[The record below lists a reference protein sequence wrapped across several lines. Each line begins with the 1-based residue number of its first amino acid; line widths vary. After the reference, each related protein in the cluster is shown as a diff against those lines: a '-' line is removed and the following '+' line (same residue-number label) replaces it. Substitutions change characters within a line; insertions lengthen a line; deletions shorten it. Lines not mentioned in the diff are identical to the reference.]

1 MTSGPPSPSG
11 KAYSRKS
18 HGPGPKSSKARSF
31 DAHNGP
37 LIPTVTFSLP
47 STPATRRELRRR
59 LSAELAQVRA
69 AYKRIS
75 SLPAPAPSSALSA
88 TDPSTPL
95 PPHPS
100 VSKHK
105 SKKAPP
111 NPSGSAEARRKL
123 YAPVFR
129 SCAVVLA
136 RLMKH
141 KHGWVFNVPV
151 DASALGLHDYHT
163 IITKPMDLGTV
174 KSRLAAGHYKS
185 PREFATE
192 VRLTFQ
198 NAMRYNP
205 KGQDVYFMAEQLLNM
220 FEEKWP
226 EIEAEIAQLSPQ
238 PPTPSSAPPKKQKQ
252 RERER
257 EREMDNARA
266 LERSDSTA
274 HAAALEAP
282 PKPQAGTARPPVLK
296 KPKARDPNKRE
307 MTFWE
312 KQRLSNDLQDLP
324 AEKLDN
330 VVQIIKKRNSSL
342 NQHDDEIEV
351 DIDSFDVETLWE
363 LDRFVT
369 NYKKSITKNKRKAEL
384 SVVRQDES
392 DHEPDLEKIEHARHD
407 EGEQNQMRTV
417 HNTIPEPEAVDV
429 VDVVDVEP
437 LIVEAEP
444 HKETA
449 ADDNGRYVGSSS
461 PAHLE
466 DQKGDNVGRSSS
478 SGSSSSESG
487 SSSSDTD
494 SDSSSADGSDAAQ
507 SPKS

>member
-1 MTSGPPSPSG
+1 
-11 KAYSRKS
+11 
-18 HGPGPKSSKARSF
+18 
-31 DAHNGP
+31 
-37 LIPTVTFSLP
+37 
-47 STPATRRELRRR
+47 
-59 LSAELAQVRA
+59 
-69 AYKRIS
+69 
-75 SLPAPAPSSALSA
+75 
-88 TDPSTPL
+88 
-95 PPHPS
+95 
-100 VSKHK
+100 
-105 SKKAPP
+105 
-111 NPSGSAEARRKL
+111 
-123 YAPVFR
+123 
-129 SCAVVLA
+129 
-136 RLMKH
+136 
-141 KHGWVFNVPV
+141 
-151 DASALGLHDYHT
+151 
-163 IITKPMDLGTV
+163 MDLGTV

-198 NAMRYNP
+198 NAMKYNP

-226 EIEAEIAQLSPQ
+226 EIEAEMAQLSPQ

-257 EREMDNARA
+257 EREMDNARV

-282 PKPQAGTARPPVLK
+282 PKPHAGTARPPVLK

-384 SVVRQDES
+384 SVARQDES

-407 EGEQNQMRTV
+407 EGEQDQMRTV

-437 LIVEAEP
+437 PMVEAEP
-444 HKETA
+444 HKEIA
-449 ADDNGRYVGSSS
+449 ADDNGRYMGSSS

>member
-1 MTSGPPSPSG
+1 M
-11 KAYSRKS
+11 
-18 HGPGPKSSKARSF
+18 
-31 DAHNGP
+31 
-37 LIPTVTFSLP
+37 
-47 STPATRRELRRR
+47 
-59 LSAELAQVRA
+59 RA

-105 SKKAPP
+105 SKKGPP

-198 NAMRYNP
+198 NAMKYNP

-226 EIEAEIAQLSPQ
+226 EIEAEMAQLSPQ

-252 RERER
+252 RERE
-257 EREMDNARA
+257 MDNARV

-274 HAAALEAP
+274 HAAPLEAP
-282 PKPQAGTARPPVLK
+282 PKPHAGTARPPVLK

-384 SVVRQDES
+384 SVARQDES

-407 EGEQNQMRTV
+407 EGEQDQMRTV
-417 HNTIPEPEAVDV
+417 HNTVCF
-429 VDVVDVEP
+429 
-437 LIVEAEP
+437 L
-444 HKETA
+444 
-449 ADDNGRYVGSSS
+449 
-461 PAHLE
+461 
-466 DQKGDNVGRSSS
+466 
-478 SGSSSSESG
+478 
-487 SSSSDTD
+487 
-494 SDSSSADGSDAAQ
+494 
-507 SPKS
+507 

>member
-18 HGPGPKSSKARSF
+18 GPKSSKPSAPRSL
-31 DAHNGP
+31 DAHNGSV
-37 LIPTVTFSLP
+37 IPTVTFPFP
-47 STPATRRELRRR
+47 SSPAARRELRRR
-59 LSAELAQVRA
+59 LSSELSQVRG
-69 AYKRIS
+69 AYKRIN
-75 SLPAPAPSSALSA
+75 SLPNAPAPSSALSA

-100 VSKHK
+100 SVSKHK
-105 SKKAPP
+105 SSKKGPP
-111 NPSGSAEARRKL
+111 NPAGSAEARRKL
-123 YAPVFR
+123 YAPVFK
-129 SCAVVLA
+129 SCALLLA

-163 IITKPMDLGTV
+163 IIVKPMDLGTV
-174 KSRLAAGHYKS
+174 KSRLAEGHYKS

-198 NAMRYNP
+198 NAMKYNP

-226 EIEAEIAQLSPQ
+226 EIEAEMAQLSPQ
-238 PPTPSSAPPKKQKQ
+238 PPTPSSAAPPKKP
-252 RERER
+252 REIENSRV
-257 EREMDNARA
+257 

-274 HAAALEAP
+274 HPAGLEAT
-282 PKPQAGTARPPVLK
+282 PKQHTGTGTGTGRPPVLK
-296 KPKARDPNKRE
+296 KPKAREPNKRE

-384 SVVRQDES
+384 SVARQDES
-392 DHEPDLEKIEHARHD
+392 EHEPDLEKIEHARQD
-407 EGEQNQMRTV
+407 EGEQDQMI
-417 HNTIPEPEAVDV
+417 NAQETIPEPEAVDV
-429 VDVVDVEP
+429 VDVEPPMVD
-437 LIVEAEP
+437 AEP
-444 HKETA
+444 SKEIA

-466 DQKGDNVGRSSS
+466 DQKGENAGRSSS

>member
-11 KAYSRKS
+11 KPYSRKS
-18 HGPGPKSSKARSF
+18 HGHGPKSSKSSAARSF

-37 LIPTVTFSLP
+37 VIPTVTFSLP
-47 STPATRRELRRR
+47 SSPAARRELRRR
-59 LSAELAQVRA
+59 LSSELSQVRST
-69 AYKRIS
+69 YKRIN
-75 SLPAPAPSSALSA
+75 SLPTPAPSSALSA

-105 SKKAPP
+105 SKKGPS

-123 YAPVFR
+123 YAPVFK
-129 SCAVVLA
+129 SCGLLLA

-163 IITKPMDLGTV
+163 IIAKPMDLGTV
-174 KSRLAAGHYKS
+174 KLRLTEGQYKS
-185 PREFATE
+185 PREFASE

-198 NAMRYNP
+198 NAMKYNP

-238 PPTPSSAPPKKQKQ
+238 PPTPSSAAPKKP
-252 RERER
+252 REI
-257 EREMDNARA
+257 DNARV

-274 HAAALEAP
+274 HPAGLEAT
-282 PKPQAGTARPPVLK
+282 PKPHSTGTGTGTGTGRPPVLK
-296 KPKARDPNKRE
+296 KPKAREPNKRE

-384 SVVRQDES
+384 SVARQDES
-392 DHEPDLEKIEHARHD
+392 EHEPDLEKIEHARQD
-407 EGEQNQMRTV
+407 EGEQDQMLTV
-417 HNTIPEPEAVDV
+417 QETIPEPEAVDV
-429 VDVVDVEP
+429 VDVEPPMVDIEP
-437 LIVEAEP
+437 S
-444 HKETA
+444 KEIA

-466 DQKGDNVGRSSS
+466 DQKGDHPGRSSS
-478 SGSSSSESG
+478 SGSSSSDSG
-487 SSSSDTD
+487 SSSSD

-507 SPKS
+507 SPKL

>member
-18 HGPGPKSSKARSF
+18 GPKSSKPSAARSL
-31 DAHNGP
+31 DAHNGSV
-37 LIPTVTFSLP
+37 IPTVTFPFP
-47 STPATRRELRRR
+47 SSPAARRELRRR
-59 LSAELAQVRA
+59 LSSELSQVRG
-69 AYKRIS
+69 AYKRIN
-75 SLPAPAPSSALSA
+75 SLPNAPAPSSALSA

-95 PPHPS
+95 PPHP
-100 VSKHK
+100 KHNK
-105 SKKAPP
+105 SSKKAPP
-111 NPSGSAEARRKL
+111 NPAGSAEARRKL
-123 YAPVFR
+123 YAPVFK
-129 SCAVVLA
+129 SCALLLA

-163 IITKPMDLGTV
+163 IIVKPMDLGTV
-174 KSRLAAGHYKS
+174 KSRLAEGHYKS

-198 NAMRYNP
+198 NAMKYNP

-226 EIEAEIAQLSPQ
+226 EIEAEMAQLSPQ
-238 PPTPSSAPPKKQKQ
+238 PPTPSSAAPPKKP
-252 RERER
+252 REIENSRV
-257 EREMDNARA
+257 

-274 HAAALEAP
+274 HPAGLEAT
-282 PKPQAGTARPPVLK
+282 PKQQTGTGTGRPPVLK
-296 KPKARDPNKRE
+296 KPKAREPNKRE

-384 SVVRQDES
+384 SVARQDES
-392 DHEPDLEKIEHARHD
+392 EHEPDLEKIEHARQD
-407 EGEQNQMRTV
+407 IEGEQDQMINAQETLQ
-417 HNTIPEPEAVDV
+417 IPEPEAVDV
-429 VDVVDVEP
+429 VDVEPPMVD
-437 LIVEAEP
+437 AEP
-444 HKETA
+444 SKEIA

-466 DQKGDNVGRSSS
+466 DQKGETAGRSSS